1 MALPKKNKD
10 WAKDFDSIWSEALS
24 IYAEFSDNT
33 GKKRL
38 LYRMA
43 PTLVCHQLEIDDEG
57 SRKNIVTET
66 LAWVEQTTQ
75 SGLATEHSIKYS
87 FALAYLQTH
96 VQAKFINPAKAKD
109 LVGYFT
115 EKGIIVSGLH

>member
-10 WAKDFDSIWSEALS
+10 WAKDFESIWSEAIS

-33 GKKRL
+33 EKKRR

-43 PTLVCHQLEIDDEG
+43 PTLVCHQQEIDNEAT
-57 SRKNIVTET
+57 RQTIVAAT
-66 LAWVEQTTQ
+66 LAWVEQNTQ
-75 SGLATEHSIKYS
+75 SSLATDSSIKYS

-96 VQAKFINPAKAKD
+96 VQAKLINAAKAKD
-109 LVGYFT
+109 LVDYFSA
-115 EKGIIVSGLH
+115 KNIIVSELH